1 MLKILICIIFTISII
16 GCKQQEESSF
26 VKNLNPS
33 VENQQPTPALDLPQI
48 SISNPSN
55 INNSNLS
62 TYLVAGNCSEQ
73 SQNVEVTINSITNST
88 SCLSGSY
95 NVSFFDLSDVL
106 DGPVDIVAKHF
117 NAQGLFGTVTANVDK
132 DTQTAIVSIN
142 NLFEINSINESD
154 FVVEGTCS
162 ENTEVVSV
170 SVGGINK
177 QPACSSGTWS
187 TGITDVSSLADGEI
201 FITANHSNAIQA
213 SATVNK
219 DSTIAVVTI
228 LSAPD
233 ISSTN
238 HDIYLVSGECTQDS
252 ESVELHI
259 GSISESLV
267 CNLGTWSSGFVDVS
281 SLDDGDVTITADHS
295 TAGQSSVN
303 VQKTTSSPTASD
315 LSSPTSLVNSVD
327 LNWSINLPD
336 GFIINDYIV
345 NYKVKDTSLWL
356 TFDDGVS
363 VNTYAT
369 VTGLNPNMTYE
380 FRVKVIY
387 DTDQQSSWSNISEGT
402 TQPDSDVF
410 GVNKAMNVG
419 GATASTVV
427 VFEDQTNVTLNG
439 SVLIT
444 LNKGESHSFVSSQ
457 FDIIDADKPI
467 FTAGKIGTGTGS
479 NNQGNIVW
487 QPTAWAGKSFS
498 LNATRSNPQ
507 EVYVFAV
514 EDTYIEVK
522 QGSTIL
528 DSLSLSEGQ
537 SGTLN
542 WSTYG
547 SYQVLATGSILAFHM
562 SRASGLYY
570 DPKPLMPGH
579 TEVIGFP
586 SSSARLTSIND
597 GTSYNLIHSNSST
610 SSGSLNKADVI
621 TINPQGTSS
630 LFQSEST
637 IIKSNK
643 KISAASFADSNGYC
657 AAPFMPT
664 NLMKKKYTIPVD
676 SDFIA
681 FASKSSGSI
690 EVFDSADVLVTTLT
704 LTQTGSDPNAPY
716 KVRMTNPSAGYRF
729 IATVDVAAWYQSSI
743 STNAAAQDETILYGT
758 NE

>member
-1 MLKILICIIFTISII
+1 MLKILISIIFLISFVN
-16 GCKQQEESSF
+16 CSQKEESSLL
-26 VKNLNPS
+26 KIPNPS
-33 VENQQPTPALDLPQI
+33 LENKQPAPAANLPQI
-48 SISNPSN
+48 TISDLSN
-55 INNSNLS
+55 INNSNLN
-62 TYLVAGNCSEQ
+62 TYSVAGTCSEQ
-73 SQNVEVTINSITNST
+73 SQNVEVTIDSITNST
-88 SCLSGSY
+88 TCLSGSY
-95 NVSFFDLSDVL
+95 NILFSDLSDVL
-106 DGPVDIVAKHF
+106 DGSVDIVAKHF
-117 NAQGLFGTVTANVDK
+117 NAEGLFGTTTVSVNK
-132 DTQTAIVSIN
+132 DTQTATVSIN
-142 NLFEINSINESD
+142 NLFEINSINQSD
-154 FVVEGTCS
+154 YTVEGLCS
-162 ENTEVVSV
+162 ENTETVDVSIG
-170 SVGGINK
+170 SLNK
-177 QPACSSGTWS
+177 QPICSSGTWS

-201 FITANHSNAIQA
+201 SVTATHSNAAQA
-213 SATVNK
+213 SVSVNK
-219 DSTIAVVTI
+219 DTTTAVVTI

-238 HDIYLVSGECTQDS
+238 HNIYLVSGECTQDS
-252 ESVELHI
+252 ASVELHI

-267 CNLGTWSSGFVDVS
+267 CSLGTWNSGFVDVS
-281 SLDDGDVTITADHS
+281 SLDDGGVTITADHS
-295 TAGQSSVN
+295 TASQSSVN
-303 VQKTTSSPTASD
+303 VEKTTSTPTASD
-315 LSSPTSLVNSVD
+315 LSAPTSLVNSVD
-327 LNWSINLPD
+327 LNWSVNLPD
-336 GFIINDYIV
+336 GFTVDDYII
-345 NYKVKDTSLWL
+345 NYKVKDTSVWL
-356 TFDDGVS
+356 LFDDGVS
-363 VNTYAT
+363 VNTHAT
-369 VTGLNPNMTYE
+369 VTSLNPSVTYE

-387 DTDQQSSWSNISEGT
+387 DTDQQSTWSNISEGT

-419 GATASTVV
+419 GATESTVV
-427 VFEDQTNVTLNG
+427 AFEDQTNVTLNG
-439 SVLIT
+439 SALIT
-444 LNKGESHSFVSSQ
+444 LNKGQSHSFVSSQ
-457 FDIIDADKPI
+457 FDIIDADKAI
-467 FTAGKIGTGTGS
+467 FTAGKIGMGTGS
-479 NNQGNIVW
+479 NDQGNIVW

-498 LNATRSNPQ
+498 FNATRSNPQ
-507 EVYVFAV
+507 EVDVYAI
-514 EDTYIEVK
+514 EDTTVEVK

-528 DSLSLSEGQ
+528 DSLNLSSGQ
-537 SGTLN
+537 TGTLS

-562 SRASGLYY
+562 SRANGLYY

-597 GTSYNLIHSNSST
+597 GTSYNLIHSNSNT

-664 NLMKKKYTIPVD
+664 NLMKKKYIIPVD

-681 FASKSSGSI
+681 FASKSAGSI
-690 EVFDSADVLVTTLT
+690 EVLDSSDTLVATLT
-704 LTQTGSDPNAPY
+704 LTQTGSDANAPF
-716 KVRMTNPSAGYRF
+716 KVRLANPSAGHRF